1 MNILYTIESRNGKT
15 LCTFVSDIVN
25 HEIVFGYF
33 IGKNNKHI
41 TIVNPNRIGEILNSA
56 EGRGLTI
63 RDYQF

>member
-33 IGKNNKHI
+33 IGKK
-41 TIVNPNRIGEILNSA
+41 
-56 EGRGLTI
+56 
-63 RDYQF
+63 